1 MINAGYKILVV
12 DDAALVVDRLFDILN
27 EMVVVNEL
35 ISAHSYQDAVEKIQQ
50 KNPHFVLLDIQ
61 LRGKNG
67 IELLSF
73 IKQQYPEIITIMHTN
88 LVSDYYKD
96 LCNEIGANYFIDKST
111 EFERVPEIIMSNLY
125 AINK

>member
-1 MINAGYKILVV
+1 MNAGYKILVV

-27 EMVVVNEL
+27 EMEVVNEL

-96 LCNEIGANYFIDKST
+96 LCNEMGANYFIDKST
-111 EFERVPEIIMSNLY
+111 EFEKVPEIIKANLF
-125 AINK
+125 ATNK